1 MIQFINTFLSY
12 ALLWLISAAVMVTGA
27 LLGIKRRK
35 FLDAKAAAEAA
46 NAPAEAEA
54 DTKAKVKKK

>member
-35 FLDAKAAAEAA
+35 FLDAKAAAEAEA
-46 NAPAEAEA
+46 NPAPVEA
-54 DTKAKVKKK
+54 DTKKKAKAK

>member
-35 FLDAKAAAEAA
+35 YLDAKAAAEAEA
-46 NAPAEAEA
+46 APAPAETEA
-54 DTKAKVKKK
+54 K